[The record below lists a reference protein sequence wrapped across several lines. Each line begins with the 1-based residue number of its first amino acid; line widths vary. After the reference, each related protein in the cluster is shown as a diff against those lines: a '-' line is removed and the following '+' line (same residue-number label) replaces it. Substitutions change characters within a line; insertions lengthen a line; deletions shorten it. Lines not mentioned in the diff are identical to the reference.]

1 VTHVTTGRSDNH
13 MHPETSAELPGL
25 QPTIGYLSLSEY
37 PVERIAK
44 ILIQKLSS

>member
-1 VTHVTTGRSDNH
+1 MTHVTTGRSDNH
-13 MHPETSAELPGL
+13 MHPETSAELSRL

-44 ILIQKLSS
+44 ILVQKLSN